1 MGGLGIEGYRR
12 GVLGENSANLPRAVG
27 RFAPAAVLNSGPV
40 LDASGP
46 RPRSYTMPPRTVA
59 LTFDDGPDPTW
70 TPKVLAVLRRYQV
83 PATFF
88 VVGAHAASYP
98 GLIRQEVRDGDEVAS
113 HTYSHAPP
121 PTPGSPQQ

>member
-46 RPRSYTMPPRTVA
+46 RPRSYSMPPRTVA

-70 TPKVLAVLRRYQV
+70 TPKVLAILRRDHV

-88 VVGAHAASYP
+88 LVGTHVASWP
-98 GLIRQEVRDGDEVAS
+98 GLVREGVAS
-113 HTYSHAPP
+113 RD
-121 PTPGSPQQ
+121 QV